1 MWELDH
7 KVDWAPKNWCFWTVL
22 LENTL
27 ESLLDW
33 KEIKPVNPKRNQP
46 WIFIGRTDAEAE
58 VPILWPTD
66 VKSLLIGKDLDAG
79 KDWRQEEEGMRMRL
93 LDCITES
100 MDMSL
105 SEFWEIVKDREAWCA
120 TVCGVTESR
129 TRLNNNS
136 VVGRGNVSESCVHAC
151 VCVCV
156 CMYVCMC
163 VCVCM
168 FLFQPI
174 HFPSKRNLYN
184 I

>member
-1 MWELDH
+1 
-7 KVDWAPKNWCFWTVL
+7 
-22 LENTL
+22 
-27 ESLLDW
+27 
-33 KEIKPVNPKRNQP
+33 
-46 WIFIGRTDAEAE
+46 
-58 VPILWPTD
+58 
-66 VKSLLIGKDLDAG
+66 
-79 KDWRQEEEGMRMRL
+79 MRMRL

-120 TVCGVTESR
+120 AVCGVTESR

-136 VVGRGNVSESCVHAC
+136 VVGRGNVSESCVHVCVC